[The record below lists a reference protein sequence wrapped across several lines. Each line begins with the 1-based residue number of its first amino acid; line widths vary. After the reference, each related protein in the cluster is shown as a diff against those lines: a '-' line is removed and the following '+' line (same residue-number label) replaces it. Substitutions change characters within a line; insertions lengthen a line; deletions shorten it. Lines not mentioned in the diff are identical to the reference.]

1 MPPEAEAV
9 VQLEADAISDLRQLA
24 HAAAV
29 SGETFRGR
37 FEAHI
42 LLVTER
48 YGDWEESIEL
58 MESEGFLVET
68 VPSGDDGLAQAIT
81 LQPDLVIADLN
92 QGPQQTKNSTG
103 YNLLASLRYD
113 GRTQNIP
120 FVLVGDERE
129 SDESHQALA
138 RDAMNSGA
146 DDYLSKPLRGS
157 AVVAAIRA
165 RIRRHRGIVRHVLSG
180 NEESFEAFSGKL
192 LDAISRGGAVSDI
205 LRIVSK
211 RIARH
216 LGSQLAT
223 CAIRQMDKLESVD
236 VEGIPARH
244 WRRLDDLLD
253 RLPVSDKPVSISA
266 ELDDFL
272 RARCFHLQ
280 PDEFPCKVWRLP
292 IRNPEGA
299 LLGAFFLFLPPGH
312 GHDRWLSGDHRE
324 ALERKC
330 GLAAI
335 LLDRQRLHEELTRQT
350 HFDALTGLPNRREFE
365 RHLLETIHPDAGHRP
380 LSADQRGTR
389 LRGSRPTVDGS
400 GGTSASQLPG
410 RRSSGAGCGRSVRTA
425 HPGQTGTRRLASSCT
440 TIAGSLLETVS
451 DFGRASARQ
460 RQHRHRA
467 VSGRRP
473 FGAPP
478 LLFV

>member
-365 RHLLETIHPDAGHRP
+365 RHLLETIQVFP
-380 LSADQRGTR
+380 
-389 LRGSRPTVDGS
+389 V
-400 GGTSASQLPG
+400 
-410 RRSSGAGCGRSVRTA
+410 
-425 HPGQTGTRRLASSCT
+425 
-440 TIAGSLLETVS
+440 IVS
-451 DFGRASARQ
+451 PS
-460 RQHRHRA
+460 
-467 VSGRRP
+467 
-473 FGAPP
+473 
-478 LLFV
+478 